1 MSARRRTAGAAGAR
15 AGRAPRRARR
25 RGRARS
31 SSRPRGPASVSE
43 ARPPATGFGPR
54 RRRGRSLERPRAR
67 RAAAPGP
74 GGRAS
79 SRCRAARRSART
91 PRGRRASLAATVV
104 PRRRGRGRGRPG
116 RARGLGRAFRR
127 PSGCAYACY
136 SAPPLT
142 RHEPYGWDGGARSH
156 LGEQCAATSDSLRF
170 ESAGR
175 KISFTYYGLESFS
188 KRHRCSSF
196 GAWAPCHFV
205 RGEQCGSVAQGRPAF

>member
-43 ARPPATGFGPR
+43 ARLPATGFGPR
-54 RRRGRSLERPRAR
+54 RPRGRSPERPRAG

-91 PRGRRASLAATVV
+91 PRGRRASPAATVV
-104 PRRRGRGRGRPG
+104 PQRRLSRGRPG
-116 RARGLGRAFRR
+116 RGLYRARASRR
-127 PSGCAYACY
+127 PSGCFYPSY
-136 SAPPLT
+136 SAPLLT
-142 RHEPYGWDGGARSH
+142 QQEPYVWFRGAF
-156 LGEQCAATSDSLRF
+156 AATLECTARRLVIGRVWKRCASITRVARPCIGS
-170 ESAGR
+170 SA
-175 KISFTYYGLESFS
+175 
-188 KRHRCSSF
+188 
-196 GAWAPCHFV
+196 
-205 RGEQCGSVAQGRPAF
+205 AQEL

>member
-43 ARPPATGFGPR
+43 ARPPATGFAGR
-54 RRRGRSLERPRAR
+54 RPRGRSPGRPRAR
-67 RAAAPGP
+67 RAGAPGP

-91 PRGRRASLAATVV
+91 PRGRRASPQATVV
-104 PRRRGRGRGRPG
+104 PRRRGRGRGRLG
-116 RARGLGRAFRR
+116 RGLYRARASRR

-142 RHEPYGWDGGARSH
+142 RHEPYGWDGGACSH
-156 LGEQCAATSDSLRF
+156 LGSNARRRVIRCVSKALVRSHSARVTTSNHSRRGPGALVL
-170 ESAGR
+170 AL
-175 KISFTYYGLESFS
+175 GLLAILSE
-188 KRHRCSSF
+188 
-196 GAWAPCHFV
+196 
-205 RGEQCGSVAQGRPAF
+205 

>member
-15 AGRAPRRARR
+15 AGRARRRARR

-43 ARPPATGFGPR
+43 ARLPATGFGLR
-54 RRRGRSLERPRAR
+54 RPRGRSPERPRAR

-116 RARGLGRAFRR
+116 RGLYRARAFRR

-136 SAPPLT
+136 SARLLT
-142 RHEPYGWDGGARSH
+142 RQEPYGWEVLAATCSH
-156 LGEQCAATSDSLRF
+156 LGCKCATSDLLRL
-170 ESAGR
+170 ESAIR
-175 KISFTYYGLESFS
+175 NQSSRVTPS
-188 KRHRCSSF
+188 HRSRSGT
-196 GAWAPCHFV
+196 GALV
-205 RGEQCGSVAQGRPAF
+205 LSL